1 MPLYAVLRFEKV
13 QFYDD
18 FQDPKNVRFS
28 IELGQKKS
36 HFWKKLGPKRV

>member
-28 IELGQKKS
+28 IELDQKKS